1 MVEKNLSAENILI
14 LRRGEQHRIYWEE
27 RTAVC
32 PAKRQ
37 EAESL
42 FLTHRHMIEH
52 AGCKLCALAASAFVE
67 GIIDAHRSS
76 EGIGFQN
83 CSMTLTASRV
93 VKCSQFTW
101 ESVRKR

>member
-27 RTAVC
+27 RIVVC

-37 EAESL
+37 EAESF

-52 AGCKLCALAASAFVE
+52 AGRKLCALAASAFVE
-67 GIIDAHRSS
+67 EIIDGEAIPPLLRRQRLPKLLDDPHGQPCR
-76 EGIGFQN
+76 E
-83 CSMTLTASRV
+83 V
-93 VKCSQFTW
+93 
-101 ESVRKR
+101 